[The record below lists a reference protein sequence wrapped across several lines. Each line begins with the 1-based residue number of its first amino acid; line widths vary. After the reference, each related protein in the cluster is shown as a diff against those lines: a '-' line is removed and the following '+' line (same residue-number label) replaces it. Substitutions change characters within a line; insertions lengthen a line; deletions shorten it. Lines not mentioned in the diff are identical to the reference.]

1 MSDTDNPLARASLKK
16 SFQAGMKPTASD
28 FAHVFDAS
36 LNQVDDH
43 ISVTSS
49 SADGKSVA
57 IALGSSGKD
66 AVNVPGN
73 LAVSG
78 TLQVGSVSGNLIVN
92 GALQLGTSPAVN
104 GVVTQDINLAS
115 QPKQQ
120 LVTASAVS
128 QFVAEASL
136 GLTLRAQARAVLTA
150 QATLSGIPPAVDGV
164 ALQVGDKVLATRQG
178 GSSSGADRHPKNVL
192 WEVQT
197 GAWTRALDLDG
208 DPYYELERGTAVMV
222 TEGTANG
229 GKLWV
234 MDGDPAQPSWIC
246 RTDLDY
252 LRAGNGLAK
261 QGLNLNLKLAAN
273 SGLQVD
279 NNGLAVDPGNG
290 VAITGGGVSVVAGNG
305 LDASGPAVNVK
316 LAANSGLA
324 VDAAGL
330 KVATGAGLAADGGGV
345 KIVAGNGLNAGSGAL
360 NLQLASNSGLQV
372 DGKGLAVAPGNGI
385 AINSGGVSVA
395 AGNGLESKGATV
407 NVKLAVNGGLTV
419 DDSGLQ
425 INAMSPLMF
434 NAGALGM
441 NYGQLD
447 ASYLNQRIVFVAEA
461 ATADQTLQAVQAA
474 LKAGALLV
482 ATYKAG

>member
-1 MSDTDNPLARASLKK
+1 MPDTANPLARNSLKK

-28 FAHVFDAS
+28 FANVFDAS
-36 LNQVDDH
+36 LNQADDH

-49 SADGKSVA
+49 DGKSVA
-57 IALGSSGKD
+57 IALGSNGSD
-66 AVNVPGN
+66 AVSVPGN

-78 TLQVGSVSGNLIVN
+78 S
-92 GALQLGTSPAVN
+92 LQLGTSPAVN
-104 GVVTQDINLAS
+104 GVLTQDINLAS

-136 GLTLRAQARAVLTA
+136 GLTLRAKARAVLTA
-150 QATLSGIPPAVDGV
+150 QATLSGTQTVDGV

-178 GSSSGADRHPKNVL
+178 GSSSGADRHKDNLL
-192 WEVQT
+192 WVVQT

-222 TEGTANG
+222 TEGAVNG
-229 GKLWV
+229 GTLWV
-234 MDGDPAQPSWIC
+234 MDGDAAQPSWTY

-261 QGLNLNLKLAAN
+261 QGLNLNLKLAVN

-279 NNGLAVDPGNG
+279 VNGLAVDPGNG

-305 LDASGPAVNVK
+305 LDASGAAVNVK

-330 KVATGAGLAADGGGV
+330 KVAPGAGLAADGGGV

-360 NLQLASNSGLQV
+360 NLQLASNSGLQA
-372 DGKGLAVAPGNGI
+372 DGNGLAVDPGNGI
-385 AINSGGVSVA
+385 AINSGGVSVV
-395 AGNGLESKGATV
+395 AGNGLDASGAEV
-407 NVKLAVNGGLTV
+407 SVKLAAS
-419 DDSGLQ
+419 SGLQ
-425 INAMSPLMF
+425 VDSSGLSVSAASPLTL
-434 NAGALGM
+434 GASGLGLDLGLLDS
-441 NYGQLD
+441 NYLKK
-447 ASYLNQRIVFVAEA
+447 RIVFVAEA
-461 ATADQTLQAVQAA
+461 ATADLTLQAVQAE

-482 ATYKAG
+482 ATYKAS